1 MQANQVATLFNLVA
15 MFLSGVM
22 FPVYSLPPFLHLLSY
37 LFPLTY
43 FVPIT
48 NGIFIK
54 GVGLEALW
62 PEVLSLLVMI
72 VVIFFIGA
80 QFFKQKLD

>member
-1 MQANQVATLFNLVA
+1 
-15 MFLSGVM
+15 M
-22 FPVYSLPPFLHLLSY
+22 FPVYSLPPILYILSY

-62 PEVLSLLVMI
+62 PEVAGLLAI
-72 VVIFFIGA
+72 ITVIFFVGVR
-80 QFFKQKLD
+80 FFKQRLD